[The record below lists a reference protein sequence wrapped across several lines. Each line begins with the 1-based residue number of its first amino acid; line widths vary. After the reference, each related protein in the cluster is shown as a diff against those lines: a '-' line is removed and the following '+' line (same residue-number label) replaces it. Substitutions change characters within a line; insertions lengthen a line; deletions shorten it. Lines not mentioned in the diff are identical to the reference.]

1 MDRATP
7 RVTIVVPCYNE
18 EAVLPDTASR
28 LVEVLDGL
36 AASGRAADGSGICFV
51 DDGSTDGTW
60 AIVERLAA
68 SDPRCRGLKLS
79 QNRGHQH
86 ALLAGLLT
94 APGDVLIS
102 IDADLQDDASA
113 MHGMVDAYRAGAEI
127 VYGVRR
133 AREADTWFKRATAEG
148 YYRIL
153 GLMGV
158 SVVFNHAD
166 YRLMSRQAVT
176 ALAEYREVNLF
187 LRGLVPQL
195 GFNTAT
201 VFYDRV
207 ARAAGESKYSVR
219 KMLALA
225 FDGITSFSAVP
236 LTLITAIGVGVT
248 AIGLLVA
255 ARAAWLALGTP
266 APVPAWMPTAT
277 VVCLVGGLQ
286 MLCLGIIGL
295 YLSKIYRETKARP
308 RFTIEKHV

>member
-1 MDRATP
+1 MDRDVP

-28 LVEVLDGL
+28 LLAVLDGL
-36 AASGRAADGSGICFV
+36 LASGRARDGSVICFV
-51 DDGSTDGTW
+51 DDGSKDATW
-60 AIVERLAA
+60 HAIETLAA
-68 SDPRCRGLKLS
+68 SDSRCRGLKLS
-79 QNRGHQH
+79 RNRGHQH

-113 MHGMVDAYRAGAEI
+113 MGGMIDAYRAGAEI

-133 AREADTWFKRATAEG
+133 ARDADTWFKRATAEG
-148 YYRIL
+148 YYRL
-153 GLMGV
+153 LASMGV

-166 YRLMSRQAVT
+166 YRLLSRRAVT

-187 LRGLVPQL
+187 LRGLIPEL
-195 GFNTAT
+195 GFSTAT
-201 VFYDRV
+201 VSYDRV

-219 KMLALA
+219 KMLVLA

-236 LTLITAIGVGVT
+236 LTLITVIGLGVT
-248 AIGLLVA
+248 LVGLLVA
-255 ARAAWLALGTP
+255 AWAAWLAV
-266 APVPAWMPTAT
+266 AASAVPAWM
-277 VVCLVGGLQ
+277 VVAIPVCFVGGVQ

-308 RFTIEKHV
+308 RFIIEKQL